1 MHQLSFWER
10 ESVFSQI
17 DVCIIG
23 GGIVGLSAA
32 IAICEQS
39 PGLKIVV
46 IERGFLPYGA
56 STRNAGFACFGSMTE
71 LLSDLKHENEN
82 EVFERVKMR
91 WQGLQ
96 RLRTLLGDDAI
107 VYEPLGG
114 YELFT
119 QNDHPSFSKCMDQMA
134 QINQMMHEITGHRST
149 YVQADEEISGFGFH
163 GIQHLIKNTCE
174 GQIDTGKMMLALE
187 KKALDSGVKIIN
199 GLEVISVLDN
209 GSSCEIKTSAGF
221 TFITGICLVA
231 NNGFARELLPE
242 LAVDPAR
249 AQVLITQ
256 PIADLKVKGSF
267 HYDEGYYYFRNVGNR
282 ILFGG
287 GRNLDFETE
296 NTTTFGL
303 TERIQNR
310 LEELLR
316 DVILPG
322 QSFEIDTRWSGIMG
336 VGTSKS
342 TILKSLSSN
351 LFCAVRMGGMGVA
364 IGSLIGEKA
373 ARMVLD
379 EF

>member
-187 KKALDSGVKIIN
+187 KKALDSGVRIIN

>member
-149 YVQADEEISGFGFH
+149 YIQADEEISGFGFH

>member
-187 KKALDSGVKIIN
+187 KKALDSGVRIIN

-256 PIADLKVKGSF
+256 PVAGLKVKGSF

>member
-187 KKALDSGVKIIN
+187 KKAMDSGVRIIN
-199 GLEVISVLDN
+199 GLEVISVYDN

-221 TFITGICLVA
+221 TFITGRCLVA